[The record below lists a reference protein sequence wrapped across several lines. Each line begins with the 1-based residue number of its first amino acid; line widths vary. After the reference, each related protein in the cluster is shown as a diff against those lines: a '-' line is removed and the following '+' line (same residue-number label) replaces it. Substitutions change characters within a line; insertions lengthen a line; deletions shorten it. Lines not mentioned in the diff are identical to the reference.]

1 MQHRKIPVSTMLYPS
16 LISGA
21 SVSVS
26 QWLCT
31 LSSGVYRYYTNFIFI
46 GLKFKSKSKLISS
59 PAASSIL
66 PTLHVCE
73 WGMMGAVLSAG
84 KRQHL
89 AESLVKTSWT
99 NPKITG
105 ELCGSPI
112 RFQETSRGDFLT
124 DWLTDCPVKRT
135 ELTGENRILYIYIWL
150 TCPNEIMILRLFPAL
165 LFSGPSNILIL
176 WSGKEPG
183 LYFLFRRPGFGWFLF
198 LDVKFP
204 KMPFLIIECGFSVLD
219 HKCMRLMQTYVCV
232 TLFVHS

>member
-1 MQHRKIPVSTMLYPS
+1 MWVRNDGSC
-16 LISGA
+16 LISRGKA
-21 SVSVS
+21 TFG
-26 QWLCT
+26 W
-31 LSSGVYRYYTNFIFI
+31 
-46 GLKFKSKSKLISS
+46 
-59 PAASSIL
+59 
-66 PTLHVCE
+66 
-73 WGMMGAVLSAG
+73 VLS
-84 KRQHL
+84 
-89 AESLVKTSWT
+89 KTSWT

-124 DWLTDCPVKRT
+124 DWLTDW
-135 ELTGENRILYIYIWL
+135 LSSQENRTHRREQDFVYLYI